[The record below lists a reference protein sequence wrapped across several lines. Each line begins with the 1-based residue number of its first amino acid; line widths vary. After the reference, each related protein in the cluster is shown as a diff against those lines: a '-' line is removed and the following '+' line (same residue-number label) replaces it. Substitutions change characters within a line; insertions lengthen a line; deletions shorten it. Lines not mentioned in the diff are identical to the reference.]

1 MDDDLEK
8 IRQKRMAE
16 LQQQG
21 GGGGGGYGGP
31 SAGGAQQQQQQ
42 EEMRRQQQDM
52 KNGILSQVLT
62 QEARARL
69 NTLALTK
76 PDKAQM
82 VENHLIQL
90 ARSGQIMGKVI
101 LNCLLVW
108 IMK

>member
-16 LQQQG
+16 LQQQSG
-21 GGGGGGYGGP
+21 GSYGGP
-31 SAGGAQQQQQQ
+31 SAGAGSQQQQQQ

-90 ARSGQIMGKVI
+90 ARSGQIMGKVY
-101 LNCLLVW
+101 
-108 IMK
+108 